1 MRADKHT
8 EKEIM
13 ARLQAFADAWARHDT
28 DAVLGLFGADP
39 DIVVI
44 GSGSDERR
52 LGRAELLEQLRRDW
66 AQSEAVSV
74 TFGWHLVSASG
85 PVAWVAADLIVHATI
100 AGKHES
106 FAGRLT
112 AVFEKR
118 RGDWKWMQSHFSLPA
133 IEQAKGES
141 VPAHAA
147 GRKAA

>member
-13 ARLQAFADAWARHDT
+13 AKLQAFADAWERHDME
-28 DAVLGLFGADP
+28 AALGLFGPDP
-39 DIVVI
+39 DVVVI
-44 GSGSDERR
+44 GSGLDERR
-52 LGRAELLEQLRRDW
+52 LGRAELREQLGRDW

-85 PVAWVAADLIVHATI
+85 PVAWVAADLIVHAKI
-100 AGKHES
+100 AGKHGS

-118 RGDWKWMQSHFSLPA
+118 RGHWKWMQSHFSLPA
-133 IEQAKGES
+133 IDQAKGES
-141 VPAHAA
+141 FPMHAT
-147 GRKAA
+147 GRQAA